1 MEKNFI
7 LVAFMGFTMAIRT
20 TWHLITLLEKKIRV
34 IEDLLKLCAT
44 PRFEIDWTPLMD
56 EESDNEEA

>member
-1 MEKNFI
+1 
-7 LVAFMGFTMAIRT
+7 MAIRT